1 MTVEPS
7 DLRTLKIATIKSVL
21 KDRPRKLLGEEG
33 WTKTAVLV
41 PLVKQAGHWTILF
54 EERAHTLK
62 RQPGEISF
70 PGGHCDPGDPDEQ
83 STAIRETSEEL
94 GVLEKDIEVIG
105 DLDVLV
111 TGAGLMVFP
120 FAGVLPQ
127 DVRLQPN
134 PHEVATAFSVSLA
147 ELLSTQPLVYEVT
160 MKADPPD
167 DYPYHLI
174 PGGRSYP
181 FRKSR
186 TIQYFYQVNGYVIWG
201 LTARILTHFL
211 DVIRDKWV

>member
-83 STAIRETSEEL
+83 STAIRNGNIPITFMPIVITMETQRL
-94 GVLEKDIEVIG
+94 HVVG
-105 DLDVLV
+105 DL
-111 TGAGLMVFP
+111 F
-120 FAGVLPQ
+120 
-127 DVRLQPN
+127 
-134 PHEVATAFSVSLA
+134 
-147 ELLSTQPLVYEVT
+147 
-160 MKADPPD
+160 
-167 DYPYHLI
+167 
-174 PGGRSYP
+174 
-181 FRKSR
+181 
-186 TIQYFYQVNGYVIWG
+186 
-201 LTARILTHFL
+201 
-211 DVIRDKWV
+211 